1 MDKNAIRDDIL
12 GTITTICLIIAM
24 IVMTIDAISSV
35 ISSIIP
41 NDKKAMQTEHQ
52 FAMAQAKDGL
62 QPEIIYDKAT
72 KVMYIINDSGYITPL
87 LNEDGSPV
95 LYEETSD

>member
-1 MDKNAIRDDIL
+1 MDKNAIRDEIL
-12 GTITTICLIIAM
+12 STVTTVCLIIAV
-24 IVMTIDAISSV
+24 IVMTIDAISS
-35 ISSIIP
+35 IIP
-41 NDKKAMQTEHQ
+41 NNKKAMQTEHQ